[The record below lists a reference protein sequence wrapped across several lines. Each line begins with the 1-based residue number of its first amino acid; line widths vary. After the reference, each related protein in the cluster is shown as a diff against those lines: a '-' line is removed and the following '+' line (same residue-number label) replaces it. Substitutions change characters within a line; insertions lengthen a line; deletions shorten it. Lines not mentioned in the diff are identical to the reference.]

1 MMMMP
6 CDDDPSLFFSKF
18 TLRLGEKW
26 GWRPGVRCTCAER
39 KEKALDSNLAKA
51 EGRGERRAKCSGF
64 GVWGGNR
71 WVASADW
78 QVDPG

>member
-26 GWRPGVRCTCAER
+26 ARGTVHLCR
-39 KEKALDSNLAKA
+39 KKRKGFGFQPS
-51 EGRGERRAKCSGF
+51 EGRREGREEGKVLWVRRVGWEPMGGERRLAG
-64 GVWGGNR
+64 
-71 WVASADW
+71 
-78 QVDPG
+78 

>member
-51 EGRGERRAKCSGF
+51 EGRGREEGKVLWVRRVGWEPMGGERRLAG
-64 GVWGGNR
+64 
-71 WVASADW
+71 
-78 QVDPG
+78 